1 MDEPRAYYTE
11 WSESERERQ
20 ISYIN
25 AYIWNL
31 ERWCWRAYMQ
41 GSNGDS
47 GRRNRVAGTGRDM
60 GQTRRVALKHALPY
74 GKLDSQ
80 WRPIVWLR
88 ELKSRALWQPRR
100 LGLRERWE
108 EGWRAR
114 EEIYVYLQLI
124 HADIWQKPTQY
135 CKAIVLSHFSH
146 FRFFVT
152 PWTAECQAPLS
163 MGFPRQ
169 EYWSGVP
176 FPSPGDLPD
185 PGIEPGSAALQADSL
200 PSDPLG
206 KPTVKQLSS
215 N

>member
-31 ERWCWRAYMQ
+31 ERWCWRAHMQ
-41 GSNGDS
+41 GSNGDA
-47 GRRNRVAGTGRDM
+47 GRGNRVAGTGRDV

-80 WRPIVWLR
+80 WRLIVWLR

-100 LGLRERWE
+100 VGLRERWE

-146 FRFFVT
+146 FRFRV
-152 PWTAECQAPLS
+152 
-163 MGFPRQ
+163 
-169 EYWSGVP
+169 
-176 FPSPGDLPD
+176 
-185 PGIEPGSAALQADSL
+185 PGSSVHGIPQARILEWGAISFSRGSSWPRDWTRVCCNAGRFFTLWPTREANCKAIILQL
-200 PSDPLG
+200 
-206 KPTVKQLSS
+206 KINKF
-215 N
+215 